1 MSFLE
6 FYSSKVGIFAGCTVA
21 YLVLTLALIIC
32 HRRKL
37 RFRDIY
43 EDFLMALMQR
53 TAERHGETL
62 EDVMT
67 DALDFCG
74 IDDETPAGLAAEAE
88 RLGRK

>member
-1 MSFLE
+1 MSLLE
-6 FYSSKVGIFAGCTVA
+6 FYSTRGGIFAGCAVA
-21 YLVLTLALIIC
+21 YLVLTLALIIYL
-32 HRRKL
+32 RRKL

-67 DALDFCG
+67 DALNFCG
-74 IDDETPAGLAAEAE
+74 IDEAPAKLAAEAE
-88 RLGRK
+88 RLGKK